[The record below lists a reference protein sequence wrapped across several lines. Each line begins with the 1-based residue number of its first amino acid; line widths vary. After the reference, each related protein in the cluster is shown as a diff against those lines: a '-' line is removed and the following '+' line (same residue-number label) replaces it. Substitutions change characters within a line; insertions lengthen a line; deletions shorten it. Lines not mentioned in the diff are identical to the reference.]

1 MIFATWST
9 CRHIRRQ
16 RASSRPE
23 SSQSLDVHSLS
34 SPYTVTASMTN
45 LKDTE
50 FSQIDCVV
58 CRAYHPAAEI
68 RVSGIEAGDVEK
80 GIMTS
85 ACG

>member
-1 MIFATWST
+1 
-9 CRHIRRQ
+9 
-16 RASSRPE
+16 
-23 SSQSLDVHSLS
+23 
-34 SPYTVTASMTN
+34 MTN